1 MRGPTL
7 VRSRLR
13 PGPRLRL
20 HHPRV
25 ERLLD
30 AFGDVA
36 QIRVARFAPCA
47 AGVEVDLETVALRP
61 GWVLF
66 PDQTAFLS
74 KSGGRPITKIDVYTY
89 IDARDLALAFR
100 RAVEIPHKGHEAL
113 FIVADDSCANEP
125 LSEGLPRV
133 APELKDM
140 ARVIEGDRSGINNSR
155 AKKVLGWDP
164 KHTWRRPDW

>member
-7 VRSRLR
+7 ARSRLR

-61 GWVLF
+61 C
-66 PDQTAFLS
+66 
-74 KSGGRPITKIDVYTY
+74 
-89 IDARDLALAFR
+89 LAEKL
-100 RAVEIPHKGHEAL
+100 EAG
-113 FIVADDSCANEP
+113 F
-125 LSEGLPRV
+125 
-133 APELKDM
+133 
-140 ARVIEGDRSGINNSR
+140 GDRLDGALR
-155 AKKVLGWDP
+155 LRLGAADLGEHQHEP
-164 KHTWRRPDW
+164 PFGAALRELP